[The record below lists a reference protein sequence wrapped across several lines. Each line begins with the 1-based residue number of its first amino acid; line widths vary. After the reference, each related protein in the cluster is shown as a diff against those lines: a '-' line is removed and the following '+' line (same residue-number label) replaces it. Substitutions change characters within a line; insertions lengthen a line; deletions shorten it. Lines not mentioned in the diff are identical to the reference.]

1 MARKHGMD
9 RGSERAEVVRR
20 SGVMDFKDFKNSD
33 PTRDDEYHED
43 HESENV
49 VTGNIASYFA
59 HEV

>member
-1 MARKHGMD
+1 MNW
-9 RGSERAEVVRR
+9 GSGRAEVVRR
-20 SGVMDFKDFKNSD
+20 SGVMDFRDFKNSD

-49 VTGNIASYFA
+49 VTGKIGSYFA